1 MNIVFIYL
9 FCSVPKVSRD
19 KQSAY
24 LVSILSGMRDQS
36 RIDFCL
42 SDNNVQRLLL
52 SQCFNKL
59 RGAGATKNVRS
70 LANTIC
76 RFFEPLME
84 SLDVTTTSEILVSD
98 HSQLLF
104 DSLVEFG
111 GISEFF
117 ENPDEFV
124 DAIKTNKVSL
134 FEVMK

>member
-1 MNIVFIYL
+1 
-9 FCSVPKVSRD
+9 
-19 KQSAY
+19 
-24 LVSILSGMRDQS
+24 MREQS

-76 RFFEPLME
+76 RFFEPLFE
-84 SLDVTTTSEILVSD
+84 TLEVTSTTEILVSD
-98 HSQLLF
+98 HSELIF

-117 ENPDEFV
+117 ENPDEYV
-124 DAIKTNKVSL
+124 DAIKSKEVSS